1 MSRLQHLTTDTLD
14 EATGRRRRRDPVRPR
29 TGGPA
34 GNAVLTAW
42 TGLLLLALFV
52 AELVTLLDVHGLISW
67 HIALGA
73 LLIPPALF
81 KTATTGWRII
91 HYYVGDRDYVDA
103 GPPPMLLRLLG
114 PVVIGSTLAVL
125 GSGLALVLLGERTSR
140 RPLITLLGQRV
151 DALTVHQ
158 ASFLLWGMATGLHV
172 LARLLP
178 ATRTLIDAR
187 RALPGR
193 WRRVLALGVVAAL
206 AAVTAILVLGVS
218 GGWQDGRFDHRPP
231 PGAVGQQP

>member
-42 TGLLLLALFV
+42 TGLLLLALFL

-103 GPPPMLLRLLG
+103 GPPPCSCACSDRWSSD
-114 PVVIGSTLAVL
+114 P
-125 GSGLALVLLGERTSR
+125 
-140 RPLITLLGQRV
+140 
-151 DALTVHQ
+151 
-158 ASFLLWGMATGLHV
+158 
-172 LARLLP
+172 
-178 ATRTLIDAR
+178 
-187 RALPGR
+187 R
-193 WRRVLALGVVAAL
+193 WRCSAAGSRWSCSANAPVAA
-206 AAVTAILVLGVS
+206 
-218 GGWQDGRFDHRPP
+218 R
-231 PGAVGQQP
+231 